1 MLGLISNV
9 LHNNEKI
16 SHFWGRLEF
25 MDINDLSKDLA
36 PIVSNT
42 MADVVEVKLR
52 EYLKKKSFK
61 PGDALPKELELAEAL
76 GVSRNVLREALSRLR
91 MLGMIETKKKRGM
104 VLARPDILGTF
115 ERVLDPLI
123 IDKNT
128 LQDIFELRLVL
139 EMGLAEL
146 LYIRKTEKDIK
157 ELEQIAKKE
166 VITDD
171 SFRIKNEIAFHGK
184 LYEISGNDTL
194 KRFQIMLLPIFDY
207 VLTLEKKPSR
217 GMVSHLDLVEIL
229 KTGTV
234 EDFKKGMQAHLQP
247 HFDRLK

>member
-1 MLGLISNV
+1 MAV
-9 LHNNEKI
+9 
-16 SHFWGRLEF
+16 
-25 MDINDLSKDLA
+25 NDLSKDLA

-42 MADVVEVKLR
+42 MADQVEIKLR
-52 EYLKKKSFK
+52 EYLKKKSFL

-104 VLARPDILGTF
+104 ILARPDILGAF

-123 IDKNT
+123 IDKET

-139 EMGLAEL
+139 EMGLADL
-146 LYIRKTEKDIK
+146 LYIRKTDKDIA
-157 ELEQIAKKE
+157 ELENIAKKE
-166 VITDD
+166 VNKDF

-184 LYEISGNDTL
+184 LYEMTGNDTL

-207 VLTLEKKPSR
+207 VITLEQKPTR
-217 GMVSHLDLVEIL
+217 GLVNHMDLVQIL
-229 KTGTV
+229 KTGTK
-234 EDFKKGMQAHLQP
+234 EDFKTGMQAHLQP